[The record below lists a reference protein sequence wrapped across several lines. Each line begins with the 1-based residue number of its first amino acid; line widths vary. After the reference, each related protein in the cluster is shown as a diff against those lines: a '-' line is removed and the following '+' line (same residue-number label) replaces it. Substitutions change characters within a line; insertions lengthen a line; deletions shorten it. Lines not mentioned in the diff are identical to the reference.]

1 MLFRSSVYAF
11 RSWDLRTIMPREANT
26 PLVYPL
32 AVAALAP
39 GTTRT
44 YSMAA
49 GGMAFAR
56 FSVGVG
62 GAGTITFGSGTD
74 ALHTPITVQIIRT
87 K

>member
-1 MLFRSSVYAF
+1 MIWSA
-11 RSWDLRTIMPREANT
+11 
-26 PLVYPL
+26 
-32 AVAALAP
+32 
-39 GTTRT
+39 
-44 YSMAA
+44 SMAA